1 MRFRIKPLSC
11 VPPMD
16 DDYEVF
22 EAKHF
27 LDKLRKEKID
37 DEVREKK
44 KLDDK
49 NNLVINRGIVSVID
63 YFKKYYF

>member
-1 MRFRIKPLSC
+1 
-11 VPPMD
+11 MD

-37 DEVREKK
+37 DEAKEKK